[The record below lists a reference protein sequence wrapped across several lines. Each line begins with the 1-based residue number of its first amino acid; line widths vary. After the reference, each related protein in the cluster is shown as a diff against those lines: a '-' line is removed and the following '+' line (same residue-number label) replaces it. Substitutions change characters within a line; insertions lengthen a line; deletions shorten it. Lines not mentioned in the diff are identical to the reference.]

1 MTSRVDE
8 EIYGS
13 ICRIL
18 QDEGEW
24 LKIRTHYGYIGYVER
39 NNLVRI
45 SEMEMEEYF
54 QKNRMVTIPLWLDV
68 LSIPSVKG
76 TCLITLPSGSV
87 LEVLYSGPD
96 CGWSRVKLPDG
107 GCGFVKSSQLEPWI
121 CGKGYLPEKDAEI
134 PFSFDQ
140 FLSVHYGGNADDFRK
155 KLMEHACFY
164 LGISYRWGGRSP
176 FGMDCSGLVHTIY
189 RKAGISIY
197 RDAEVKVGYPVKCI
211 SPQPYSGRQCAED
224 CREGRILP
232 GDLLY
237 FTGHVAIYVGNGKY
251 IHSTAG
257 NGCFS
262 VVINSLFEESRYF
275 RKDLYET
282 LYAAGRVC

>member
-1 MTSRVDE
+1 MDE

-18 QDEGEW
+18 LDEGEW

-39 NNLVRI
+39 KNLVRI
-45 SEMEMEEYF
+45 SETEMEEYF
-54 QKNRMVTIPLWLDV
+54 QKNRMMTKPLWLDI

-76 TCLITLPSGSV
+76 TCMITLPSGSV
-87 LEVLYSGPD
+87 LEVLYSGPE

-107 GCGFVKSSQLEPWI
+107 SCGFVKSSQLEPWL
-121 CGKGYLPEKDAEI
+121 CGKGHLPEKGAEL
-134 PFSFDQ
+134 PFSFEK
-140 FLSVHYGGNADDFRK
+140 FLSLHYRGNADHFRK
-155 KLMEHACFY
+155 KLIENVCFY
-164 LGISYRWGGRSP
+164 LGTQYRWGGRSS
-176 FGMDCSGLVHTIY
+176 FGMDCSGLVHTAY
-189 RKAGISIY
+189 QKAGVSIY
-197 RDAEVKVGYPVKCI
+197 RDAKLAEGYPVKRI
-211 SPQPYSGRQCAED
+211 SPPSYSGAQCAED
-224 CREGRILP
+224 GRNGGLLP

-237 FTGHVAIYVGNGKY
+237 FTGHVAIYVGNGEY

-257 NGCFS
+257 NGCS
-262 VVINSLFEESRYF
+262 GVVINSLFEESRYF

>member
-1 MTSRVDE
+1 MDE

-24 LKIRTHYGYIGYVER
+24 LKIRTHYGYTGYVER
-39 NNLVRI
+39 NNLVQI
-45 SEMEMEEYF
+45 SEAEMEEYF

-76 TCLITLPSGSV
+76 TCMITLPSGSV
-87 LEVLYSGPD
+87 LEVLYSGPE
-96 CGWSRVKLPDG
+96 CGWSKVKLSYG
-107 GCGFVKSSQLEPWI
+107 GCGFVKSSQLEPWLF
-121 CGKGYLPEKDAEI
+121 GKGYLQEKGEEVS
-134 PFSFDQ
+134 FSFEQ
-140 FLSVHYGGNADDFRK
+140 FLSVHYGGNAENFRK
-155 KLMEHACFY
+155 KLIEYACFY

-197 RDAEVKVGYPVKCI
+197 RDAELKAGYPVKRI
-211 SPQPYSGRQCAED
+211 SPHPYSGRQCAED

-237 FTGHVAIYVGNGKY
+237 FTGHVAMYMGNGTTSS
-251 IHSTAG
+251 HCH
-257 NGCFS
+257 N
-262 VVINSLFEESRYF
+262 NSERRCASPW
-275 RKDLYET
+275 
-282 LYAAGRVC
+282 